1 MRRRRYATDLSDAEY
16 AWLALYLL
24 PPRSPGQPRLRP
36 WREILNGNFYMRGS
50 RQNAATPQ
58 RCYIPSAK
66 AAELEPEYSPVFP
79 VLTFHGSLVR
89 SRDSELTGIRI
100 AIYERLFE
108 HV

>member
-1 MRRRRYATDLSDAEY
+1 LAGPVSASAEAAWAT
-16 AWLALYLL
+16 
-24 PPRSPGQPRLRP
+24 RLRP

-58 RCYIPSAK
+58 RCFIPSAQP
-66 AAELEPEYSPVFP
+66 AELEPEYSPVFP

-108 HV
+108 PIMAACSPFANR